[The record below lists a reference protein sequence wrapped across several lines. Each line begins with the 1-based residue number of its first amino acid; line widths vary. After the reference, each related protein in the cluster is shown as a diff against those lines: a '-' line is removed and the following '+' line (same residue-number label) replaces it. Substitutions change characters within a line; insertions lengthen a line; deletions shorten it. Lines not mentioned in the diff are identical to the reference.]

1 MYGDIYKACK
11 LKFIYGI
18 DIPFSFNISLLYVSL
33 WTKNCYSNSNISILF
48 TLSLSQ
54 LFNTKLIIAT
64 NCKHWAS
71 LKKIRITAF
80 SLTRCKLCLMPIWY
94 GQFYAVQSVTT
105 EWNQHAS
112 TKTNENAALRGLAD
126 LSRFIILL
134 INPS

>member
-11 LKFIYGI
+11 VKFIYGI
-18 DIPFSFNISLLYVSL
+18 DIQFSFNISLLHVSL

-54 LFNTKLIIAT
+54 LFNTKLNITT

-71 LKKIRITAF
+71 LKKIKITVF

-94 GQFYAVQSVTT
+94 CQFSAVQSIAT

-126 LSRFIILL
+126 PSRFIIL